1 MESEAQAP
9 FEPLNDLEVRLVQ
22 AQDGT
27 LPAPEF
33 LDSLLADQVFV
44 LLDKPVGPDA
54 DWDESINP
62 LVLTSEA
69 EEPMFAVF
77 SAVER
82 ASAWS
87 EQLPQFENA
96 LQVKMSWLLSAI
108 SDGVGIVLNP
118 GFDLGMEMIPD
129 AVVQL
134 KQRADAFTRGEAR

>member
-1 MESEAQAP
+1 MEDETQ
-9 FEPLNDLEVRLVQ
+9 FEPLNDLELRLLK

-27 LPAPEF
+27 LSAPDF

-44 LLDKPVGPDA
+44 LLDKPVGADA
-54 DWDESINP
+54 EWDASINP
-62 LVLTSEA
+62 LVLTSESD
-69 EEPMFAVF
+69 EPMFAIF

-82 ASAWS
+82 AEQWTD
-87 EQLPQFENA
+87 QLPQFENA
-96 LQVKMSWLLSAI
+96 LQVDMRWLLTAM

>member
-1 MESEAQAP
+1 MEAEAP
-9 FEPLNDLEVRLVQ
+9 FEPLNELEVRLLQ

-27 LPAPEF
+27 LQAPEF

-62 LVLTSEA
+62 LVLTSEGD
-69 EEPMFAVF
+69 EPMFAIF

-96 LQVKMSWLLSAI
+96 LQVEMRWLLSAI

-118 GFDLGMEMIPD
+118 GYDIGMEMIPD
-129 AVVQL
+129 AITQL

>member
-1 MESEAQAP
+1 MQDDTGSA
-9 FEPLNDLEVRLVQ
+9 PLNDLELRLMQ

-27 LPAPEF
+27 LAAPAF

-44 LLDKPVGPDA
+44 LLDKAVDA
-54 DWDESINP
+54 DAEWDDSITP

-69 EEPMFAVF
+69 NEPMFAIF

-82 ASAWS
+82 AAPWS

-96 LQVKMSWLLSAI
+96 LQVDMRWLLTAM

-118 GFDLGMEMIPD
+118 GFDVGMEMIPD
-129 AVVQL
+129 AVAQL
-134 KQRADAFTRGEAR
+134 KQRADAFNRGQAR